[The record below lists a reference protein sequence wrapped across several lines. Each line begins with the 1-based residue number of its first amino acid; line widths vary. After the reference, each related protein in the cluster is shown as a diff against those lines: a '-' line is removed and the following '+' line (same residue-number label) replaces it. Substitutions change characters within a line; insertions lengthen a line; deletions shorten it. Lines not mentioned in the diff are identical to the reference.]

1 MNCLLFLSYVGNRT
15 KIRCK
20 AASKPWRLKKI
31 VYKEKQTNVTPREQI
46 SASNTCHSLQYVRKH
61 CYILCFTCFTALL
74 PSQQGFRFHIFFE
87 RLPSRRRMFLKT
99 TLLHSHFH
107 VLHGTFAFLILCPIK
122 VYSAVTQILGILLFL
137 MEVSVVRISSPPQ
150 EKKRG
155 RWGKRTKTTKKVQLF
170 QICFLLNCAL
180 N

>member
-31 VYKEKQTNVTPREQI
+31 VYKEKKTNATPSEQI
-46 SASNTCHSLQYVRKH
+46 SASNTCIALAICEEALLYP
-61 CYILCFTCFTALL
+61 LCFTCFTALL

-99 TLLHSHFH
+99 TLLHSHFN
-107 VLHGTFAFLILCPIK
+107 VLHGTFAFFILYLK
-122 VYSAVTQILGILLFL
+122 KGLFSSYTDTWDSSFL
-137 MEVSVVRISSPPQ
+137 MEVSIVRISSPLQ
-150 EKKRG
+150 GRKGEVEGKNKNNRKKYSFF
-155 RWGKRTKTTKKVQLF
+155 KSAFYLTVP
-170 QICFLLNCAL
+170 
-180 N
+180 